1 MEASTLKD
9 LLEAGVHFG
18 HQTRRWNPKM
28 KRFIFGERNGI
39 YIIDLQ
45 KTLKQIEKARELVED
60 KIAGGGKILF
70 VGTKRQIKEVVLEE
84 ALRCDMFYVTN
95 RWLGGMLTNFQTI
108 RKNIRRLRELEVKRD
123 EGGFDVLPKKEVQ
136 KLKRELVKLEALLG
150 GIKSMEMLP
159 AVIFIVDSKKER
171 IAVNE
176 GNKLGIPIVA
186 IVDTNSDPDPIT
198 IPIAGND
205 DAIRSVRVITSA
217 VSEAVIEGKAILAAR
232 QQEAIMEKKEAE
244 EIMEKIAEEAAEE
257 AVAEGL
263 EDDVDVEQ
271 ARRRMIRVAKKVKQT
286 RKTTTTTTTTKK
298 APESPGIAAVEE
310 QAETEEGERKE

>member
-45 KTLKQIEKARELVED
+45 KTLKQLERARDLVRERV
-60 KIAGGGKILF
+60 AEGGKILF
-70 VGTKRQIKEVVLEE
+70 VGTKRQIREVAVEE
-84 ALRCDMFYVTN
+84 AQRCGMFYVTN

-108 RKNIRRLRELEVKRD
+108 RKNIRRLRELEQRRD
-123 EGGFDVLPKKEVQ
+123 DGSFDLLPKKEVQ
-136 KLKRELVKLEALLG
+136 KLKRELAKLEVLLG
-150 GIKSMEMLP
+150 GIKNMEMLP
-159 AVIFIVDSKKER
+159 AVLYVIDSKKER

-176 GNKLGIPIVA
+176 ANKLGIPIVA

-205 DAIRSVRVITSA
+205 DAIRSVRVITAA
-217 VSEAVIEGKAILAAR
+217 VADAVIEGKAVLAAR
-232 QQEAIMEKKEAE
+232 QQEAILEKQEAEGIAEKMAEEGLEEEIAE
-244 EIMEKIAEEAAEE
+244 EI
-257 AVAEGL
+257 
-263 EDDVDVEQ
+263 EDDVDVEK
-271 ARRRMIRVAKKVKQT
+271 ARKRMIKVARKVKQT
-286 RKTTTTTTTTKK
+286 RKTRKVPGVPDL
-298 APESPGIAAVEE
+298 APAVETPE
-310 QAETEEGERKE
+310 KPVGEGKE